1 MRSTLIQE
9 EWRPVS
15 EYIGL
20 YEVSNFGR
28 VRSLDHW
35 RDSGTGSYVQKGR
48 ILKLNKSKG
57 YLRVQLCKDGKPKW
71 FKIHRLVYEAFNG
84 KIPENMQVN
93 HINEIK
99 TDNSVWN
106 LNLMSPKENINYG
119 IGIKRRATKESQP
132 VLQLTLDEVL
142 VKEWPSMREAGR
154 NGFDQGAVSACC
166 LGKLKSYKGFL
177 WRKKC

>member
-9 EWRPVS
+9 EWRPVVGCES
-15 EYIGL
+15 L
-20 YEVSNFGR
+20 YEVSSFGR
-28 VRSLDHW
+28 VRSLKF
-35 RDSGTGSYVQKGR
+35 GKIR
-48 ILKLNKSKG
+48 ILKPGKVKKG
-57 YLRVQLCKDGKPKW
+57 YLFARLTKNGRVKN
-71 FKIHRLVYEAFNG
+71 FYIHRLVWEAFNG

-142 VKEWPSMREAGR
+142 VKEWPSMNEVRR
-154 NGFDQGAVSACC
+154 NGFDVRNVSACC
-166 LGKLKSYKGFL
+166 NGKLKQYKGFR